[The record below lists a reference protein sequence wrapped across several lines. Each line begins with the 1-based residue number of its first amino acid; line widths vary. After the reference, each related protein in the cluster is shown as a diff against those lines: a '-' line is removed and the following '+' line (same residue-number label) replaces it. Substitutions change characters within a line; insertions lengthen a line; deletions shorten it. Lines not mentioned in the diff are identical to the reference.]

1 MFAKEKTSWK
11 WRWLCGDNDDH
22 YDNYDN
28 GKNGEVQRN
37 WLDIISPPNANAIM
51 SDLCVQM
58 FWQHLERQFTENL
71 ISSYHYL
78 LHTSKS
84 PCPPVFIYILISFFF
99 GYVYSLGWHFCD
111 ISCILISDS
120 YRLQAIIVGGSQ
132 LVRGRL
138 PVAGEGSHSKVSCLP
153 PVQDFYKEFLP
164 TSFLWGEYIL
174 TLLRTI
180 SLHNAHAEHCSI
192 LKIRTLQ
199 AHCNMKTLGSPSHT
213 SRW

>member
-22 YDNYDN
+22 YDN

-164 TSFLWGEYIL
+164 PQASYEESTYW
-174 TLLRTI
+174 
-180 SLHNAHAEHCSI
+180 HCSERYPCTMHM
-192 LKIRTLQ
+192 LSTAQ
-199 AHCNMKTLGSPSHT
+199 Y
-213 SRW
+213 SR